1 VIGRAIIHA
10 DFGLKS
16 KIRNPKSKNPLHVV
30 MISKAL
36 VIGAYHSKLK
46 HLAAQ
51 PHVELTAIVP
61 PSWRDE
67 RGELML
73 ERTLGDGYNL
83 LVTPL
88 RFNGN
93 FHLHY
98 YARLDRLLTQ
108 LKPDL
113 VHIDEEPY
121 NLATFLAMRSARRL
135 GACTVFFSWQN
146 LHRAY
151 PPPFSWFERYTLRH
165 AAAGI
170 VGNADAM
177 RVWRAKG
184 YRGPLTV
191 IPQVGVEPDLFKP
204 LDRNRESTAETA
216 LQSNGRI
223 PVSSTFVVGYAG
235 RFVAE
240 KGIDILLTALHDLGG
255 EWQAD
260 LLGSGPDQPRLVE
273 LARRLQI
280 ADRVRFL
287 PWMPSA
293 LIPDYY
299 RSLDVLVLPSR
310 SRPNWKE
317 QFGRVLVDAMACGVP
332 VIGSTCGEI
341 PQVIGDAG
349 LIFPDG
355 DAAALREHLRVLR
368 DNRALRRDLA
378 QRGRQRVLDHF
389 TQEQIARQTYE
400 VYCGMMRDA

>member
-1 VIGRAIIHA
+1 
-10 DFGLKS
+10 
-16 KIRNPKSKNPLHVV
+16 

-51 PHVELTAIVP
+51 PEMQLTAIVP

-67 RGELML
+67 RGELKL
-73 ERTLGDGYNL
+73 ELTTGDGYDL
-83 LVTPL
+83 IVTPL

-98 YARLDRLLTQ
+98 YPQLDQLLKQ

-121 NLATFLAMRSARRL
+121 NLATFLAMRSAQRL
-135 GACTVFFSWQN
+135 QARTIFFSWQN
-146 LHRAY
+146 LKRTY
-151 PPPFSWFERYTLRH
+151 PPPFRWFEHYTLQH

-170 VGNADAM
+170 VGNADAAQ
-177 RVWRAKG
+177 VWRAKG

-191 IPQVGVEPDLFKP
+191 IPQVGVEPDVFKP
-204 LDRNRESTAETA
+204 SSDRNQDAA
-216 LQSNGRI
+216 
-223 PVSSTFVVGYAG
+223 TFVVGYAG
-235 RFVAE
+235 RFVEE
-240 KGIDILLTALHDLGG
+240 KGLAVLLHALRDLDG
-255 EWQAD
+255 EWRLE

-273 LARRLQI
+273 LAQRLQI
-280 ADRVRFL
+280 VDRVCFR

-293 LIPDYY
+293 QIVDFYQ
-299 RSLDVLVLPSR
+299 SLDVLVLPSR
-310 SRPNWKE
+310 SRSNWKE

-341 PQVIGDAG
+341 PNVIGDAG
-349 LIFPDG
+349 LIFPED
-355 DAAALREHLRVLR
+355 DVTALRDQLRTLHN
-368 DNRALRRDLA
+368 DTSLRRDLA

-389 TQEQIARQTYE
+389 TQEQIARQTVE
-400 VYCGMMRDA
+400 VYQNVLHTA

>member
-1 VIGRAIIHA
+1 MR
-10 DFGLKS
+10 
-16 KIRNPKSKNPLHVV
+16 VV

-67 RGELML
+67 RGELRL
-73 ERTLGDGYNL
+73 ERTTSDGYNL
-83 LVTPL
+83 IVTPL

-98 YARLDRLLTQ
+98 YARLDQLLKQ

-135 GACTVFFSWQN
+135 GARTVFFSWQN
-146 LHRAY
+146 LKRAY
-151 PPPFSWFERYTLRH
+151 PPPFSWFERYTLRY

-170 VGNADAM
+170 VGNADAV
-177 RVWRAKG
+177 RVWRTKG
-184 YRGPLTV
+184 YRGPLAV

-204 LDRNRESTAETA
+204 ASDGNRGPATETSPH
-216 LQSNGRI
+216 LNGRTL
-223 PVSSTFVVGYAG
+223 VSSTFVVGYAG

-240 KGIDILLTALHDLGG
+240 KGIDILLNALHDLGG

-260 LLGSGPDQPRLVE
+260 LLGSGPDQPRLID

-287 PWMPSA
+287 PWMSSA
-293 LIPDYY
+293 RIPDYY
-299 RSLDVLVLPSR
+299 RSLDALVLPSR
-310 SRPNWKE
+310 SRSNWKE

-349 LIFPDG
+349 LIFPEG
-355 DAAALREHLRVLR
+355 DVAALREHLRALR
-368 DNRALRRDLA
+368 DDRSLRRDFA

-400 VYCGMMRDA
+400 VYSSIMRPGRRLRTGA